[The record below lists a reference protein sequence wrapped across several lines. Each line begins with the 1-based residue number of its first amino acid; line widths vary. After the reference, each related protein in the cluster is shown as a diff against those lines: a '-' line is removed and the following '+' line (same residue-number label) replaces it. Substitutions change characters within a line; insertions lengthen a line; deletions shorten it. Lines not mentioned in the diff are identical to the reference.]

1 MKQYF
6 FRNFLILLLLT
17 FSFFSARAIHAFAAH
32 YTSDDKSITIVIDPG
47 HGGPDPGKISPS
59 GILEKDIN
67 LQISST
73 LKTLLKNRGYNVIM
87 TRYDDND
94 LSSENS
100 KHTKVDDLAKRV
112 SIMSQDD
119 VSLVVS
125 IHQNSYTQESVK
137 GPQVFYYKDSAEG
150 KKLAASIQE
159 AFDLVIGDENTRTI
173 KPNGEY
179 YLLVHS
185 PMPLVICECGFLS
198 NWEEAKLLAT
208 PTYQKSIAK
217 AICQGILE
225 YLANEK
231 RL

>member
-6 FRNFLILLLLT
+6 FRNFLYFITSYIFIFLCKSYSCL
-17 FSFFSARAIHAFAAH
+17 ADH

-100 KHTKVDDLAKRV
+100 KHTKKWMI
-112 SIMSQDD
+112 SP
-119 VSLVVS
+119 
-125 IHQNSYTQESVK
+125 K
-137 GPQVFYYKDSAEG
+137 
-150 KKLAASIQE
+150 
-159 AFDLVIGDENTRTI
+159 
-173 KPNGEY
+173 EY
-179 YLLVHS
+179 
-185 PMPLVICECGFLS
+185 P
-198 NWEEAKLLAT
+198 
-208 PTYQKSIAK
+208 
-217 AICQGILE
+217 
-225 YLANEK
+225 
-231 RL
+231 

>member
-17 FSFFSARAIHAFAAH
+17 FSFFSARAIHAFADY

-137 GPQVFYYKDSAEG
+137 GPQVFYYKDSAKG

-159 AFDLVIGDENTRTI
+159 ALLP
-173 KPNGEY
+173 PNC
-179 YLLVHS
+179 LKNHTHIS
-185 PMPLVICECGFLS
+185 Q
-198 NWEEAKLLAT
+198 EA
-208 PTYQKSIAK
+208 
-217 AICQGILE
+217 
-225 YLANEK
+225 LANGQADNIL
-231 RL
+231 RLALLFLYFHLQLQDQKLPVYLQQAFFLLLNPYNKTPVVL

>member
-125 IHQNSYTQESVK
+125 IHQNSFQNTTSC
-137 GPQVFYYKDSAEG
+137 GPQVFYYEKSKEG
-150 KKLAASIQE
+150 KALASHILNSMNNSL
-159 AFDLVIGDENTRTI
+159 DISDPRTI
-173 KPNGEY
+173 KSNLDY
-179 YLLVHS
+179 YILKNS
-185 PMPLVICECGFLS
+185 TAPAVIVECGFLS
-198 NWEEAKLLAT
+198 NPTETKLLSDEH
-208 PTYQKSIAK
+208 YQLKLCRSIYLGIINYLDQKSS
-217 AICQGILE
+217 
-225 YLANEK
+225 
-231 RL
+231 